1 MTAWQGE
8 VPALWAHLPSG
19 SFSPLHPAV
28 LLLRL
33 MASLPTG
40 SLASHPQW
48 VAPLLSAT
56 KICLP
61 PTPVSAKSTTR
72 YQQCPLATPATPPP
86 SALPS
91 CHGPRPTPRQAACRR
106 SPLVWRSYRPQPSH
120 PGRCASSC
128 RRRLGVLPPLWPVGS
143 FRHREPPSRPCSE
156 PVHTHGREG
165 QGHTAG
171 TPARIPSSNPS
182 CSPASVSLTEREAAG
197 FTDALG

>member
-1 MTAWQGE
+1 MARGSACSLGP
-8 VPALWAHLPSG
+8 PAFWKLLSSPSC
-19 SFSPLHPAV
+19 SAV
-28 LLLRL
+28 
-33 MASLPTG
+33 A
-40 SLASHPQW
+40 ASHGFTAYR
-48 VAPLLSAT
+48 VSCLSSSVGGPSAL
-56 KICLP
+56 CHQDLP

-106 SPLVWRSYRPQPSH
+106 SPLVWRSYRLQPSH

-171 TPARIPSSNPS
+171 TPAKIPSSNPS